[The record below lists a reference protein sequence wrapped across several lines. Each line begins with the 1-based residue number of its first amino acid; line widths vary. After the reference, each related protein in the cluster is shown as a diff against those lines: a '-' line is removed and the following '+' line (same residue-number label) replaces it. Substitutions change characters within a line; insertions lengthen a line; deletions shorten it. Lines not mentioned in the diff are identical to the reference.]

1 MKKDKVEKDLYD
13 ILGQD
18 IDVPNSF
25 SNSILNF
32 NYKKTKRLKMDFY
45 RKVAIAFS
53 FLVVSM
59 SMVGYAFRITDIF
72 KSESSVGY
80 VDNSIKQAV
89 ENGYI
94 QNVDMDYLYSNNVGA
109 KIDYVIMSDYN
120 LNILFNFDV
129 SMKENMQNTIA
140 YIEDLL
146 IYDENNNVIYCN
158 DKKTY
163 RRFCEKNDVKC
174 DKDEPEQYANGFGWE
189 NIELNVN
196 LNRTL
201 YKFTAIE
208 AFPKSEKLYIQFNT
222 IYFNEEKSDKIEG
235 RWNLEL
241 NLREKFYNRKPIEF
255 ELETESDYIELI
267 NANITDT
274 VMSITYKIKEIN
286 NIKLNTVYM
295 YVEDNLGNRYDP
307 NSIENP
313 ICIFENEVSVKF
325 PIINNKD
332 FKKLRLCILIN
343 NKQYVSVVLKSKN
356 K

>member
-53 FLVVSM
+53 FVVVSM

-89 ENGYI
+89 DNGYI

-129 SMKENMQNTIA
+129 SIKENMQNTIA

-146 IYDENNNVIYCN
+146 VYDENNNVIYCN
-158 DKKTY
+158 DYKTY
-163 RRFCEKNDVKC
+163 KKFCEKNDIQYN
-174 DKDEPEQYANGFGWE
+174 DKFVVQYSNGLGWE
-189 NIELNVN
+189 HIELDSQINK
-196 LNRTL
+196 TL
-201 YKFTAIE
+201 YKFTSTE
-208 AFPKSEKLYIQFNT
+208 GFPKSEKLYMQFNK
-222 IYFNEEKSDKIEG
+222 IYFDTERSNIIKGNWK
-235 RWNLEL
+235 LEL
-241 NLREKFYNRKPIEF
+241 NLKEEFYKREEIKY
-255 ELETESDYIELI
+255 ELITKSNEIELI
-267 NANITDT
+267 DANITDT
-274 VMSITYKIKEIN
+274 VMRITYKFKSVNSSKFN
-286 NIKLNTVYM
+286 NIFM
-295 YVEDNLGNRYDP
+295 YIEDEFGNKYNMKSKDDFIFKYDDKI
-307 NSIENP
+307 SMT
-313 ICIFENEVSVKF
+313 F
-325 PIINNKD
+325 PITVKD
-332 FKKLRLCILIN
+332 NFKYLILYISIGEQEN
-343 NKQYVSVVLKSKN
+343 ISVLLEPKR
-356 K
+356 